1 VLSDQ
6 VTQAPDGR
14 TLAFAEW
21 GDSTGFPLFWLHGTP
36 SSRFSRHYDEND
48 YVKAGARVMTYDRPG
63 YGGSDR
69 QPGRRVVDCVGDIAA
84 IADTLG
90 IERFAVSGGSG
101 GGPHALAVAARLP
114 ERVTRA
120 ACAVSPAPYEVD
132 FDWFT
137 GMDPLNVREVQW
149 ALQGEGVL
157 APELEREA
165 SEALERTAADPSKI
179 LGDDWGLSE
188 ADRAQLA
195 RNELHDVIRQ
205 DISEAVRTGVWGW
218 VDDMLA
224 MVKPWG
230 FEVSEIFVPTRV
242 IYGLTDVLVPAQH
255 GEWLAGHVP
264 SAEVVIE
271 EDLGHIGSPELVA
284 ERVGWLLQPV

>member
-1 VLSDQ
+1 VE
-6 VTQAPDGR
+6 T
-14 TLAFAEW
+14 
-21 GDSTGFPLFWLHGTP
+21 
-36 SSRFSRHYDEND
+36 
-48 YVKAGARVMTYDRPG
+48 
-63 YGGSDR
+63 
-69 QPGRRVVDCVGDIAA
+69 
-84 IADTLG
+84 
-90 IERFAVSGGSG
+90 
-101 GGPHALAVAARLP
+101 
-114 ERVTRA
+114 
-120 ACAVSPAPYEVD
+120 
-132 FDWFT
+132 
-137 GMDPLNVREVQW
+137 
-149 ALQGEGVL
+149 
-157 APELEREA
+157 
-165 SEALERTAADPSKI
+165 
-179 LGDDWGLSE
+179 DWGLSE